1 MKSGL
6 SGAVF
11 VKDLPQVRLRYR
23 EKCICIGDG
32 DEFELGLS
40 LEVMELD
47 SGKYELV
54 TFSSVQ
60 FA

>member
-1 MKSGL
+1 M
-6 SGAVF
+6 
-11 VKDLPQVRLRYR
+11 RLRYR

-54 TFSSVQ
+54 TFSSVR